1 MAFLGRSRKED
12 LRMLATELGLAPSD
26 NLKII
31 ELKDLIT
38 NSDRY
43 DEEFVKDVL
52 SVIVEERTATEKQK
66 ATELEEKQK
75 AMVLAQQR
83 EREFELE
90 KMKIQ
95 LQMHKLSQAPVT
107 SQQLENLK
115 LELNRIIP
123 RFNSK
128 EDEMGLYLTIFERQ
142 AKFLNIPENTWTAY
156 LIGSLPPDIAQLIAR
171 EDEDDAQNYE
181 KVKEMLLKRFRVTG
195 DRFRQYFSQQKKNP
209 DSTWRDFYFELSS
222 YFEGWI
228 KELKITTFDQLKSL
242 IIADQIKRNTPAN
255 IKEHFLDIWAD
266 LNDPLELA
274 EKLDAYDNLR
284 PGMKRNSNQTFKK
297 KEEFRK
303 PFPLKKNQPVKGSHE
318 YHSSGP
324 SGTVPR
330 FPSCKTEGRNP
341 IKCYGC
347 GTPGVIKSK
356 CPKCTRANEME
367 TAVNCMTL
375 FNLNSNLYPTS
386 MIVLKIFGEKIA
398 VCADAGASHT
408 IAGEKM
414 FKFLQEHDVTFT
426 NKRISFMM
434 AYGIRQTIMALST
447 VVDLYIEGKVIST
460 EFLVLPDAKGNK
472 TLLGLDFLNAA
483 GIVLDVQGGKWHFS
497 GNPRKK

>member
-1 MAFLGRSRKED
+1 
-12 LRMLATELGLAPSD
+12 
-26 NLKII
+26 
-31 ELKDLIT
+31 
-38 NSDRY
+38 
-43 DEEFVKDVL
+43 
-52 SVIVEERTATEKQK
+52 
-66 ATELEEKQK
+66 
-75 AMVLAQQR
+75 
-83 EREFELE
+83 
-90 KMKIQ
+90 MKIQ
-95 LQMHKLSQAPVT
+95 LEMQKLSQAPVT
-107 SQQLENLK
+107 SQQLENPK
-115 LELNRIIP
+115 LELNRIIL

-128 EDEMGLYLTIFERQ
+128 EDEMGLYLTIFECQ
-142 AKFLNIPENTWTAY
+142 VKFLNIPEKTWTAY

-171 EDEDDAQNYE
+171 EDEAQNYE
-181 KVKEMLLKRFRVTG
+181 K
-195 DRFRQYFSQQKKNP
+195 KKNP

-242 IIADQIKRNTPAN
+242 IIADQIKRKTPAN

-284 PGMKRNSNQTFKK
+284 PGMKSNSNQTFKK
-297 KEEFRK
+297 EEEFRK
-303 PFPLKKNQPVKGSHE
+303 PFPLKKNQPVRGSHE

-324 SGTVPR
+324 FRTVPR
-330 FPSCKTEGRNP
+330 FPSYKTEGRNS

-347 GTPGVIKSK
+347 GTPGVVKSK

-367 TAVNCMTL
+367 TVVNCMTL

-386 MIVLKIFGEKIA
+386 MIVLKIFGDKFA
-398 VCADAGASHT
+398 VCADTGASHT

-434 AYGIRQTIMALST
+434 ADENRQTIMALST
-447 VVDLYIEGKVIST
+447 VVDLYIEGKVILT
-460 EFLVLPDAKGNK
+460 EFLVLPDTKGNK

-497 GNPRKK
+497 GNPRKQYKFFKKTLEDITLSLFELRKDEGKNLSPELARKINILLNRNEACFQPGESTHLSLNTVLTRVINPQ

>member
-52 SVIVEERTATEKQK
+52 SVIVEERTATQKQK

-75 AMVLAQQR
+75 AVVVAQQR
-83 EREFELE
+83 EREFEPE

-95 LQMHKLSQAPVT
+95 LEMQKLSQAPVT
-107 SQQLENLK
+107 NQQLENPK

-128 EDEMGLYLTIFERQ
+128 EDKMGLYLTIFERQ
-142 AKFLNIPENTWTAY
+142 VKFLNIPEKTWTTY
-156 LIGSLPPDIAQLIAR
+156 LIGSLPPDIAQLITR

-181 KVKEMLLKRFRVTG
+181 KVKEMLLKRFRVT
-195 DRFRQYFSQQKKNP
+195 DKNKNSSKYQRTFSG
-209 DSTWRDFYFELSS
+209 YL
-222 YFEGWI
+222 
-228 KELKITTFDQLKSL
+228 
-242 IIADQIKRNTPAN
+242 
-255 IKEHFLDIWAD
+255 AD
-266 LNDPLELA
+266 LNDHLELA

-284 PGMKRNSNQTFKK
+284 PGMKSNSNQTFKK

-303 PFPLKKNQPVKGSHE
+303 PFPLKKNQPVGGSHE

-324 SGTVPR
+324 STTAPI
-330 FPSCKTEGRNP
+330 FPSYKTEGRNTMR
-341 IKCYGC
+341 CYGC
-347 GTPGVIKSK
+347 GTPGVVKPK
-356 CPKCTRANEME
+356 CPTCTRANEME
-367 TAVNCMTL
+367 TAVNCMTV

-386 MIVLKIFGEKIA
+386 VIVLKIFGEKIA
-398 VCADAGASHT
+398 VCADTGASYT
-408 IAGEKM
+408 IAGENM

-434 AYGIRQTIMALST
+434 ADGI
-447 VVDLYIEGKVIST
+447 
-460 EFLVLPDAKGNK
+460 
-472 TLLGLDFLNAA
+472 
-483 GIVLDVQGGKWHFS
+483 
-497 GNPRKK
+497 

>member
-1 MAFLGRSRKED
+1 MD
-12 LRMLATELGLAPSD
+12 LP
-26 NLKII
+26 
-31 ELKDLIT
+31 
-38 NSDRY
+38 
-43 DEEFVKDVL
+43 
-52 SVIVEERTATEKQK
+52 
-66 ATELEEKQK
+66 
-75 AMVLAQQR
+75 QQR

-95 LQMHKLSQAPVT
+95 LEMQNLSQAPVT
-107 SQQLENLK
+107 SQQLENPK

-142 AKFLNIPENTWTAY
+142 VKFLNIPDNTWKAY
-156 LIGSLPPDIAQLIAR
+156 LIGSLPPDIAQFIAR

-181 KVKEMLLKRFRVTG
+181 K
-195 DRFRQYFSQQKKNP
+195 
-209 DSTWRDFYFELSS
+209 
-222 YFEGWI
+222 
-228 KELKITTFDQLKSL
+228 
-242 IIADQIKRNTPAN
+242 IKRKTPAN
-255 IKEHFLDIWAD
+255 IKEHFLDIWVD

-284 PGMKRNSNQTFKK
+284 PGMKSNSNQTFKK

-303 PFPLKKNQPVKGSHE
+303 HFPLKKNQPVGGSHE
-318 YHSSGP
+318 YHLSGP
-324 SGTVPR
+324 SRTVPR
-330 FPSCKTEGRNP
+330 FPSYKIEGQNS

-347 GTPGVIKSK
+347 GTPGVVKSK

-375 FNLNSNLYPTS
+375 FNLNLNLYHTS
-386 MIVLKIFGEKIA
+386 MIVLKIFREMIA
-398 VCADAGASHT
+398 VCADTGASHT

-414 FKFLQEHDVTFT
+414 FKFLQEHDVIFT

-434 AYGIRQTIMALST
+434 ADGIRQTIMALST
-447 VVDLYIEGKVIST
+447 VVDLYIEGKVFAT
-460 EFLVLPDAKGNK
+460 KFLVLPDAKGNK

-483 GIVLDVQGGKWHFS
+483 GIILDVLG
-497 GNPRKK
+497 

>member
-12 LRMLATELGLAPSD
+12 LRMLATELVLAPSD

-52 SVIVEERTATEKQK
+52 SIIVEERTATEKQK
-66 ATELEEKQK
+66 AAELEEKQK
-75 AMVLAQQR
+75 AVVVAQQR

-95 LQMHKLSQAPVT
+95 LEMQKLSQAPVA
-107 SQQLENLK
+107 SQQLENPK

-128 EDEMGLYLTIFERQ
+128 EDEMSLYLTIFERQ
-142 AKFLNIPENTWTAY
+142 VKFLNIPEETWTAY

-171 EDEDDAQNYE
+171 EDEDDAQNYK

-195 DRFRQYFSQQKKNP
+195 LDQRVEDNH
-209 DSTWRDFYFELSS
+209 
-222 YFEGWI
+222 
-228 KELKITTFDQLKSL
+228 TFDQIKSL
-242 IIADQIKRNTPAN
+242 IIVDQIKRKTPAN

-284 PGMKRNSNQTFKK
+284 PGMKSNSNQTFKK

-303 PFPLKKNQPVKGSHE
+303 PFPLKKNQPVGGSHE

-324 SGTVPR
+324 SRTVPR
-330 FPSCKTEGRNP
+330 FPGYKTEGRNP
-341 IKCYGC
+341 IRCYGC

-386 MIVLKIFGEKIA
+386 VIVLKIFGEKIA
-398 VCADAGASHT
+398 DTGASHT

-434 AYGIRQTIMALST
+434 ADGIRQTCTL
-447 VVDLYIEGKVIST
+447 K
-460 EFLVLPDAKGNK
+460 AK
-472 TLLGLDFLNAA
+472 LLLQNF
-483 GIVLDVQGGKWHFS
+483 
-497 GNPRKK
+497 